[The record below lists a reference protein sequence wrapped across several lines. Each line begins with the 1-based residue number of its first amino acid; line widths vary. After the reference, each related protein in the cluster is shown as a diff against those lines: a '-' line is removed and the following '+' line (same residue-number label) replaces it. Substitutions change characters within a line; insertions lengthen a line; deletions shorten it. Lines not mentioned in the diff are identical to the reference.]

1 MRLFRFQHPGP
12 RDGHL
17 LPHEPIAIVK
27 PIVVNQAYRKAG
39 MPDYWNV
46 EKSPAILT
54 FLEIL

>member
-46 EKSPAILT
+46 EKSPAIARS
-54 FLEIL
+54 